1 MGLAPA
7 APPAGYVA
15 SKVGGASRCKAL
27 AASPIVRDED
37 QAPEFLRR
45 DTSCGPPLVGDGLIS
60 KFEKPLDRRLC
71 PLPAG
76 RPTNRQA
83 TREDKNNEIT

>member
-1 MGLAPA
+1 MAPA
-7 APPAGYVA
+7 APPAGYIAPRAAAFHPDAKPWRAYLIVPD
-15 SKVGGASRCKAL
+15 KDKATAL
-27 AASPIVRDED
+27 
-37 QAPEFLRR
+37 LRR
-45 DTSCGPPLVGDGLIS
+45 DTSCGPPLAGDGLIS

-71 PLPAG
+71 PLPVG